1 MKGNSGDSM
10 QPGTSS
16 MRRRQTRRHGK
27 TAKKP
32 FKAFQPF
39 KTINTG
45 ITHEATGNSP
55 ELTVQIV
62 QLVCPEF
69 TEGFNRFPPFDPSK
83 ELPSGTPDFGE
94 LPKLRFGS
102 AAVAGIK

>member
-39 KTINTG
+39 KWFGQLTMSGISTAALRSSRLNPDLVQEFKGSTTKLVQNVTG
-45 ITHEATGNSP
+45 
-55 ELTVQIV
+55 
-62 QLVCPEF
+62 
-69 TEGFNRFPPFDPSK
+69 
-83 ELPSGTPDFGE
+83 
-94 LPKLRFGS
+94 
-102 AAVAGIK
+102 